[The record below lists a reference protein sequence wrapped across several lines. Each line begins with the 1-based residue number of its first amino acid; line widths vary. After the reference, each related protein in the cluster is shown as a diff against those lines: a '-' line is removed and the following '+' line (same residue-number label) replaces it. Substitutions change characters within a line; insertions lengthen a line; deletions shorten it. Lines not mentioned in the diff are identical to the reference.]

1 MKVLM
6 GKLNKKHAIV
16 VLAIICGFA
25 LLQLAPVVKAAS
37 TGTNSTIYD
46 STYIDDLVK
55 DINNSIKTS
64 NEDIKKQIAAMPVQ
78 TDLEKKLSDTQKE
91 LATLKDG
98 MTFKII
104 KLPAGKTLIGGA
116 STEIIVRN
124 KNRVTAY
131 VEKNATGGIS
141 NLISGKDIPN
151 GVIIPD
157 NQLLLVP
164 KADGRGITAIAEAD
178 IMIKGT
184 YAIQ

>member
-6 GKLNKKHAIV
+6 SKIKKKHVIILSAIV
-16 VLAIICGFA
+16 CGFI
-25 LLQLAPVVKAAS
+25 LLQLAPVVKAQ
-37 TGTNSTIYD
+37 TDNSPTIYD
-46 STYIDDLVK
+46 STYIDKLETNLKSLIQSSK
-55 DINNSIKTS
+55 D
-64 NEDIKKQIAAMPVQ
+64 EIKKQIEALSVQ
-78 TDLEKKLSDTQKE
+78 SDLEKKLIDTQKE
-91 LATLKDG
+91 LALVKDS
-98 MTFKII
+98 MVFKII
-104 KLPAGKTLIGGA
+104 KLPAGKTLIGDA

-131 VEKNATGGIS
+131 VSSTATGGIS

-164 KADGRGITAIAEAD
+164 KADGRGITAKTDAD

-184 YAIQ
+184 YTIK